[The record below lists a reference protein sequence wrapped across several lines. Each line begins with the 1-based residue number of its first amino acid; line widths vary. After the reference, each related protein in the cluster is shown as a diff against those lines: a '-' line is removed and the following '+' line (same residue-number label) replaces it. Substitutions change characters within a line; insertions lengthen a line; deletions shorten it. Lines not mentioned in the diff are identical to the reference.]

1 MEYIQIRKILNGE
14 TEAFEY
20 FVREYK
26 DSAFSIAISIVKNE
40 FDARDVVQE
49 AFLKAFKGLKNF
61 RKESSFSTW
70 FTRILINE
78 SYKFIKR
85 EQKNYQNVP
94 HDVSEEIVEEVS
106 RAWDMI
112 IKDERQ
118 FYIRN
123 AIQKLPPKEAMALT
137 LYYMEEYSLDEICN
151 VSGLSAS
158 HVKVLLFRG
167 RRNLYIE
174 LSKTLKN
181 DLKTLYQ

>member
-20 FVREYK
+20 FVRQYK
-26 DSAFSIAISIVKNE
+26 DRAYSVAISIVKNE

-49 AFLKAFKGLKNF
+49 AFIKAFKGLKNF

-78 SYKFIKR
+78 AFKHIKR
-85 EQKNYQNVP
+85 EEKVHQNILQ
-94 HDVSEEIVEEVS
+94 DLSEEMLEDVS
-106 RAWDMI
+106 RAWDLI
-112 IKDERQ
+112 LKDEQR

-123 AIQKLPPKEAMALT
+123 AIETLPPKEAMVIT
-137 LYYMEEYSLDEICN
+137 LYYMEEQSLEEICS

-167 RRNLYIE
+167 RKNMYIA
-174 LSKTLKN
+174 LSRTLKN
-181 DLKTLYQ
+181 DLKTLYK